1 MKKLMSLQYY
11 QFHPVR
17 QDVPAVLAGKPD
29 RKRFARHQTAGLFK
43 WKGVADA

>member
-1 MKKLMSLQYY
+1 MSLQYY

-17 QDVPAVLAGKPD
+17 QDVPTVFVGAPD
-29 RKRFARHQTAGLFK
+29 RKQFVHHHTAVLFK